1 MANRSSAL
9 FWTLSF
15 LVLILV
21 SIASFH
27 LGQQASVQPAT
38 PTPLYVNIGDL
49 VAFAGGKR
57 LVKATVVL
65 EVGGKM
71 SQEEITEFVPGAK
84 FVIIKSIADFSEFEI
99 ATTDGKLKL
108 QKIIRSNLNDRFDP
122 WSIREVL
129 FTDFFMSIS

>member
-1 MANRSSAL
+1 
-9 FWTLSF
+9 

-21 SIASFH
+21 SISSFY
-27 LGQQASVQPAT
+27 LGQQTSAQPVPAA
-38 PTPLYVNIGDL
+38 PLYVNIGDL
-49 VAFAGGKR
+49 IAFAGGKR
-57 LVKATVVL
+57 LVKATVVV

-71 SQEEITEFVPGAK
+71 SQEEIAEFVPGAK

-108 QKIIRSNLNDRFDP
+108 QKTIRSNLNDRFDL